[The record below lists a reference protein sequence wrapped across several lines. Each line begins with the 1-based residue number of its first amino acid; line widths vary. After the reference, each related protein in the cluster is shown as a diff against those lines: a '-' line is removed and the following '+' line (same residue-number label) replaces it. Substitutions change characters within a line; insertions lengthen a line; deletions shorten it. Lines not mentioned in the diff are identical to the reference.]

1 MIIVALIFVSR
12 NINRIHYEVKTYGYQ
27 PLKMTY
33 YKIDPAY
40 FVTSEKIKI
49 LIRQY
54 NECEVNIKNCE
65 KNKKLKVK
73 KIFGKYVV
81 YTNND

>member
-1 MIIVALIFVSR
+1 MSR

-33 YKIDPAY
+33 YEIDPDQYY
-40 FVTSEKIKI
+40 FATSKKIKI

-54 NECEVNIKNCE
+54 NECKVNIKNCN
-65 KNKKLKVK
+65 KNKELKLK

-81 YTNND
+81 YKNND